1 MGKTDENENFQFWLL
16 TSDTFLGQNRVKD
29 TKLIVC
35 AKVYIGIFFTAL
47 GIVNFEKYM

>member
-16 TSDTFLGQNRVKD
+16 TSDTFLGPNRIKD

-35 AKVYIGIFFTAL
+35 VFFTAL